1 MQKLHCFWQQAGL
14 LLGSKESQ
22 ANDLAQLAHS
32 GMSRRRARFSCRSRA
47 YPILRNSCF
56 AGLLVLLG
64 GCVGSA
70 RLPECVVGKPVPS
83 ATQVGLWQ
91 NVPQASRIG
100 VAIDGSGSMQG
111 LTGSPKASAAWKA
124 LLKGVTLAAAS
135 AGQPIQALRS
145 GSGQLQPL
153 ANVSQ
158 AAEPCFFSGCGAYA
172 SVSSSLDAV
181 WKGALPTG
189 SGVPLKVAISDLEVN
204 EGDISGLVAAIK
216 PHVSRGAVIGVLAVK
231 LPFQGS
237 VYNSQSE
244 VVHTGQSQRPI
255 YLLATGPQAQLK
267 AFLNDVRTKA
277 SLGGVPTDTM
287 QLSFLDEH
295 VNRPT
300 LKAASVQ
307 GVPPQAINSGLPI
320 RLANSTYSPGGQPD
334 FQFVKLLSQA
344 EGVRLSSSAT
354 VGASQAK
361 LPEIAVVQ
369 VEPVVLPGA
378 GPAMGSGLSVRGLQ
392 LQGQQ
397 LVMELAIPGQTPA
410 GAVRATVPRG
420 QLPEDWWISWNRR
433 EPSSSSARDQ
443 TDGLLLLLT
452 SLGSL
457 LVEPSSTPAAAF
469 CLAFNHG

>member
-1 MQKLHCFWQQAGL
+1 M
-14 LLGSKESQ
+14 
-22 ANDLAQLAHS
+22 
-32 GMSRRRARFSCRSRA
+32 
-47 YPILRNSCF
+47 P
-56 AGLLVLLG
+56 
-64 GCVGSA
+64 SA
-70 RLPECVVGKPVPS
+70 RLPDCVVGKPAPS
-83 ATQVGLWQ
+83 AAKLAGWQ
-91 NVPQASRIG
+91 KVPNASRID
-100 VAIDGSGSMQG
+100 VAIDGSGSMKG
-111 LTGSPKASAAWKA
+111 LTGSPKATAAWKA
-124 LLKGVTLAAAS
+124 VLKGVTLAAAS
-135 AGQPIQALRS
+135 TGQPIQAMRS

-153 ANVSQ
+153 VNVSQ
-158 AAEPCFFSGCGAYA
+158 AGEPCFFSGCGAYP

-181 WKGALPTG
+181 WKGALPAG
-189 SGVPLKVAISDLEVN
+189 PVVPLKVAISDLEVN

-216 PHVSRGAVIGVLAVK
+216 PHVAKGAVIGVLAVK
-231 LPFQGS
+231 LPFQGT

-277 SLGGVPTDTM
+277 ALGGVPTETM
-287 QLSFLDEH
+287 QLTFLDEQ

-320 RLANSTYSPGGQPD
+320 RLANSTYSPGGQSD
-334 FQFVKLLSQA
+334 FQFVRFLSQA
-344 EGVRLSSSAT
+344 EGVRLSSGAT
-354 VGASQAK
+354 VGSSQAT

-369 VEPVVLPGA
+369 VEPVVLPSGVEST
-378 GPAMGSGLSVRGLQ
+378 GSGVSVRGLQ

-397 LVMELAIPGQTPA
+397 LVMQLAVPEQIPA
-410 GAVRATVPRG
+410 GALRATVPRG
-420 QLPEDWWISWNRR
+420 QLPEDWWITWNRR

-457 LVEPSSTPAAAF
+457 LVEPGSTPAAAF
-469 CLAFNHG
+469 CLAFSHG

>member
-1 MQKLHCFWQQAGL
+1 M
-14 LLGSKESQ
+14 SQ
-22 ANDLAQLAHS
+22 LNS
-32 GMSRRRARFSCRSRA
+32 RFSCGSPNN
-47 YPILRNSCF
+47 PILRNSCF

-64 GCVGSA
+64 GCVSSA
-70 RLPECVVGKPVPS
+70 RLPVCVVGKPAPS
-83 ATQVGLWQ
+83 AAQVAGWQ
-91 NVPQASRIG
+91 KIPNASRID

-111 LTGSPKASAAWKA
+111 LTGSTKATAAWKA
-124 LLKGVTLAAAS
+124 VLKGVTLAAAS
-135 AGQPIQALRS
+135 TGQPIQAMRS

-158 AAEPCFFSGCGAYA
+158 AGEPCFFSGCGAYP
-172 SVSSSLDAV
+172 SVSSSLDVV
-181 WKGALPTG
+181 WKGTLPPG
-189 SGVPLKVAISDLEVN
+189 PRVPLKVAISDLEVN
-204 EGDISGLVAAIK
+204 EGDISSLLAAIK
-216 PHVSRGAVIGVLAVK
+216 PHVAKGAVIGVLAVK

-255 YLLATGPQAQLK
+255 YLLATGPQTQLK

-277 SLGGVPTDTM
+277 ALGGVPTEIM
-287 QLSFLDEH
+287 QLTFLDEH

-300 LKAASVQ
+300 LKASSVQ

-320 RLANSTYSPGGQPD
+320 RLANTTYSPGGQPD
-334 FQFVKLLSQA
+334 YQFVKLLSQA
-344 EGVRLSSSAT
+344 EGVRLSSGAT
-354 VGASQAK
+354 VGTSKAK

-369 VEPVVLPGA
+369 VKPVNLPGA
-378 GPAMGSGLSVRGLQ
+378 VESMGSGVSVKGLQ

-397 LVMELAIPGQTPA
+397 LVMELAIPDQTPA
-410 GAVRATVPRG
+410 GALRATVPRG

-457 LVEPSSTPAAAF
+457 LVEPGSTPAAAF
-469 CLAFNHG
+469 CLAFSH

>member
-1 MQKLHCFWQQAGL
+1 MSQLNSRISS
-14 LLGSKESQ
+14 GSP
-22 ANDLAQLAHS
+22 
-32 GMSRRRARFSCRSRA
+32 A
-47 YPILRNSCF
+47 YPILRDSCL

-64 GCVGSA
+64 GCRTA
-70 RLPECVVGKPVPS
+70 LLPDCVVGQPAPS
-83 ATQVGLWQ
+83 AAKLAAWQ
-91 NVPQASRIG
+91 KVPNATRID

-111 LTGSPKASAAWKA
+111 LTGSPKATAAWKA

-135 AGQPIQALRS
+135 TGQPIQAMRS

-153 ANVSQ
+153 TNVSQ
-158 AAEPCFFSGCGAYA
+158 AGEPCFFSGCGAYP

-181 WKGALPTG
+181 WKGALPA
-189 SGVPLKVAISDLEVN
+189 SPGVPLKVAISDLEVN

-216 PHVSRGAVIGVLAVK
+216 PHVAKGAVIGVLAVK
-231 LPFQGS
+231 LPFQGT

-277 SLGGVPTDTM
+277 ALGGVPTETM
-287 QLSFLDEH
+287 QLTFLDEH

-307 GVPPQAINSGLPI
+307 GVPPQAVNSGLPI
-320 RLANSTYSPGGQPD
+320 RLANKTYSPAANPD
-334 FQFVKLLSQA
+334 YQFVKLLSQA
-344 EGVRLSSSAT
+344 EGVRLSSGAT
-354 VGASQAK
+354 VGTPQAK

-369 VEPVVLPGA
+369 VEPVILPGA
-378 GPAMGSGLSVRGLQ
+378 VASMGSGVSLRGIQ

-397 LVMELAIPGQTPA
+397 LVMQLAVPDQIPA
-410 GAVRATVPRG
+410 GALRATVPRG
-420 QLPEDWWISWNRR
+420 QLPEDWWITWNRR

-457 LVEPSSTPAAAF
+457 LVEPGSTPAAAF
-469 CLAFNHG
+469 CLAFSHS